1 MNYNFR
7 YSKDPHPHYPIVYPK
22 PYSSAKKVKGYWI
35 RDPPSGTFTN
45 PDIGHM
51 STSGWIQV
59 FCCTLFC
66 WPCFFLPCLF
76 SMNYDGYQVPDYE
89 N

>member
-51 STSGWIQV
+51 STRG
-59 FCCTLFC
+59 
-66 WPCFFLPCLF
+66 
-76 SMNYDGYQVPDYE
+76 
-89 N
+89 